1 MSGLVTTSFRIHL
14 ARQFVEQFSEAAPDY
29 LYMFIAR
36 ALPWADDQSPP
47 TPTEEMSYT
56 EYSIWSNML
65 AMKRVLSADVSYA
78 VPRYDW
84 TSGTVYDQFSSDDPT
99 LFTKDFYVF
108 TEDYNVYKCLSNYKG
123 TSSTVKPSGT
133 ANTPFVTGDGYKWKY
148 VGSVSAPRAIKFL
161 TTNYLPVQDLTVDDN
176 SAQYDVQTSAA
187 NGAIETC
194 HVYAG
199 GSNWP
204 YHTGTLQAAAANT
217 ATIATGASA
226 VNDFYNS
233 GSIYIASGTGAGQIR
248 QISDYVGSTKVIHT
262 LTAWSVQPDATS
274 TYIVGP
280 RVALTGDGSGF
291 AAYATVS
298 GGAVDKVVITDSG
311 EDYSRASITMYGGAG
326 TSANVVPQL
335 APQGGHGSSMVNELG
350 ARYVT
355 LASRFTG
362 SEANTFI
369 TENDYRIVG
378 LVANPQL
385 ANGSIAQGTSYDMTT
400 VVAITGLSGT
410 FQLDE
415 LVTGGTSGATGYVAQ
430 RHGTSA
436 LRLTNVTGTFSG
448 AETITGDESSAT
460 ATVSSATVPGILP
473 FTGRIMY
480 LDHRS
485 PITRDANQVEAS
497 RIVIRF

>member
-36 ALPWADDQSPP
+36 TRPWDDDQNPP
-47 TPTEEMSYT
+47 TPSETVSYT
-56 EYSIWSNML
+56 EYDIWNSMI
-65 AMKRVLSADVSYA
+65 AMKRVLTADVSYA
-78 VPRYDW
+78 APRYDW
-84 TSGTVYDQFSSDDPT
+84 SSGTVYDQYASNDTD
-99 LFTKDFYVF
+99 LYTKDFYVF

-123 TSSTVKPSGT
+123 ATSTIKPTGT

-148 VGSVSAPRAIKFL
+148 MGSVSAPRAIKFL
-161 TTNYLPVQDLTVDDN
+161 TTNYLPVQDLAVDDS
-176 SAQYDVQTSAA
+176 SAQWDVQQTAA

-194 HVYAG
+194 HVYTG

-217 ATIATGASA
+217 ATLATGASA
-226 VNDFYNS
+226 VNDYYNN

-248 QISDYVGSTKVIHT
+248 RISDYVGSTKVAHT

-274 TYIVGP
+274 TYVVGP
-280 RVALTGDGSGF
+280 RVALTGDGANF
-291 AAYATVS
+291 EAYATVS
-298 GGAVDKVVITDSG
+298 SGAVDKIVITDSG
-311 EDYSRASITMYGGAG
+311 NNYSTASITIYGGIG
-326 TSANVVPQL
+326 SGANVVPQVS
-335 APQGGHGSSMVNELG
+335 PPNGHGSSMIAELG
-350 ARYVT
+350 GRYVT
-355 LASRFTG
+355 LAARFSG
-362 SEANTFI
+362 SESNTFI

-378 LVANPQL
+378 LIANPLL
-385 ANGSIAQGTSYDMTT
+385 ANSSVATGTTYDMTT
-400 VVAITGLSGT
+400 VVDITGLSGE
-410 FQLDE
+410 FMLDE

-430 RHGTSA
+430 RHSTTA
-436 LRLTNVTGTFSG
+436 LRLVEVDGTFSP
-448 AETITGDESSAT
+448 AETITGGSSSAT
-460 ATVSSATVPGILP
+460 ATVASVTLPDILP

-480 LDHRS
+480 MDHRS